1 LATALKKAAESL
13 KNKGLLD
20 IWITKDLPIDKT
32 PTQSRHDIYK
42 TRSAKINFLSRRKF
56 LVLRRLL
63 DGRALSI
70 KKLTLLGFSLVS
82 LPLVLA
88 LIYSATQVN
97 QLANQGTQA
106 IYSVA
111 ELTNINQELNDRR
124 LQLERYASQYVVL
137 KDKELKLNYVAQYH
151 KITELLDHQLTPHV
165 DNSFNELRSLFNQ
178 RIQLIDNLIN
188 DQAINEQSLEALQA
202 HFVELASLSKQINI
216 YSNKLISV
224 QATSIKTGA
233 EQVSRTMLI
242 SLVIIPVTLVIA
254 GFFIFLITSPLKLLI
269 RKIKYLEQG
278 DFEKAIHVKSSPE
291 IREIADALEMM
302 RLRLH
307 ALELQKSSFIRHIS
321 HELKTPLAAI
331 REGTELIYDNSVG
344 PLNDEQQEIC
354 LIIRESVNRLQRHIE
369 ELLDFNIV
377 LDSTSLQDSEKITL
391 PSLIDGVITDHKL
404 DLKRKQI
411 TINNTIGD
419 VTIYSNT
426 KQLKVILDNIIS
438 NAIKYTKTSGTIS
451 ISGTINEEHLTL
463 NIVDQGPGIS
473 DDMKER
479 VFEAFYQGPAPIESQ
494 VKGSGLGLTI
504 VKELLM
510 RLNGEIIIKDSDG
523 QHCGA
528 NIEITLPRVS
538 RYED

>member
-1 LATALKKAAESL
+1 MK
-13 KNKGLLD
+13 LL
-20 IWITKDLPIDKT
+20 L
-32 PTQSRHDIYK
+32 
-42 TRSAKINFLSRRKF
+42 RRKYHA
-56 LVLRRLL
+56 LRRLL

-82 LPLVLA
+82 LPLVVA

-97 QLANQGTQA
+97 QLSNQGAQA

-124 LQLERYASQYVVL
+124 SQLERYASQYVVL
-137 KDKELKLNYVAQYH
+137 KDQELKRNYVAQFLR
-151 KITELLDHQLTPHV
+151 IRELLDHQLAPYV
-165 DNSFNELRSLFNQ
+165 DNSLNDLRAHFEQ
-178 RIQLIDNLIN
+178 RIQLIDDLIN
-188 DQAINEQSLEALQA
+188 DQAIDEQSLEPLQE
-202 HFVELASLSKQINI
+202 HFVKLADLGKQINI
-216 YSNKLISV
+216 YSNKLISA
-224 QATSIKTGA
+224 QATSIKKGA

-269 RKIKYLEQG
+269 RKIKSLEQG
-278 DFEKAIHVKSSPE
+278 NFEQAIHVKSSPE

-377 LDSTSLQDSEKITL
+377 LDSTSLQDSEKIAL
-391 PSLIDGVITDHKL
+391 LVLIDSVLNDHKL

-411 TINNTIGD
+411 TIINTLDD
-419 VTIYSNT
+419 VTIYSNA
-426 KQLKVILDNIIS
+426 KQLRVILDNIIS
-438 NAIKYTKTSGTIS
+438 NAIKYTKSSGTMT
-451 ISGTINEEHLTL
+451 ISGTITAEQLTL
-463 NIVDQGPGIS
+463 NIIDQGPGIS

-479 VFEAFYQGPAPIESQ
+479 VFEAFYQGPAPTDCQ

-510 RLNGEIIIKDSDG
+510 RLNGEIIIKDSDA

-538 RYED
+538 RNED